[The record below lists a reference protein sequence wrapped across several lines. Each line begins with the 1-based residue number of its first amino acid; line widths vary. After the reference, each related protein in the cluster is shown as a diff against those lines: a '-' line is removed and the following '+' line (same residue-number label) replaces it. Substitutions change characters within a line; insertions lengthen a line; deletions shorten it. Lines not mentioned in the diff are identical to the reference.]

1 MKMTFPHSWHVLK
14 CEADRLGLRI
24 FAKLPGIQDIQEDI
38 RTLHEE
44 AEALAALQDTD
55 EGLSDDQERRWA
67 EIMDEDGGELTK
79 AHERLAAAKRLEG
92 QRKRLASLELAERG
106 PADNPLRGTEYDRQ
120 SGSLNQAQ
128 LIAIE
133 SHRSKLIRSGR
144 LRAFGNSEAAKADAF
159 NAGCWLLA
167 QVGRATQRPVAWA
180 EKHLEKIGW
189 NPQATATEGSASGGG
204 YTVPDPLTAAFIE
217 YRERVSVMRQLA
229 DRYAM
234 TADTLR
240 VPKLVSG
247 QTVYYPAEGSAG
259 TASDTV
265 WGQIQLTAV
274 KRMVISKV
282 SKELQADS
290 LINFIDR
297 VVSRAAYQIAY
308 QEDNEA
314 INGDGTSTYG
324 GETGILA
331 ALGAASKYTAPTGD
345 DTWPELALDDFT
357 GTMALLPD
365 EHWMNPVWICSSAFY
380 HGVMLR
386 VQAAAGGNT
395 IATLEAGGQARPMFL
410 GYPVYFTGRMPK
422 TTAVSQ
428 TSALFGTPQEAI
440 ALGDR
445 QAVEVDITDQRYW
458 DEDNYGVKVTDRIDW
473 NAHNCGDGSDAGALV
488 GLVTAAS

>member
-1 MKMTFPHSWHVLK
+1 MKITFPHSWQALK
-14 CEADRLGLRI
+14 READRLGLQVY
-24 FAKLPGIQDIQEDI
+24 AKLAAIKDIQEDI
-38 RTLHEE
+38 RELHEE

-55 EGLSDDQERRWA
+55 AGLTADQERRWA
-67 EIMDEDGGELTK
+67 EIMDEEGGELTK
-79 AHERLAAAKRLEG
+79 AHEQLAAAKRLEG

-106 PADNPLRGTEYDRQ
+106 PSDNPLRGTEYDRQ
-120 SGSLNQAQ
+120 SGSMSQAQ
-128 LIAIE
+128 LLTLE
-133 SHRSKLIRSGR
+133 QHRSQMFRSGR
-144 LRAFGNSEAAKADAF
+144 LRAFANTEAAKADAF

-167 QVGRATQRPVAWA
+167 QVGRARGQRVAWA

-204 YTVPDPLTAAFIE
+204 YTVPDPLEAAFIE
-217 YRERVSVMRQLA
+217 YREQVSVMRGLA
-229 DRYAM
+229 DRHTM

-247 QTVYYPAEGSAG
+247 QTVYYPGEATAG

-265 WGQIQLTAV
+265 WGQVQLTAV

-331 ALGAASKYTAPTGD
+331 ALGAASKYTAPSGD
-345 DTWPELALDDFT
+345 DTWDELAIDDFT
-357 GTMALLPD
+357 GTMAILPD
-365 EHWMNPVWICSSAFY
+365 EHWMDPVWICSAAFY
-380 HGVMLR
+380 HDVMLR

-395 IATLEAGGQARPMFL
+395 IATLEAGGRARPMFL

-428 TSALFGTPQEAI
+428 TNALFGTPSEALM
-440 ALGDR
+440 LGDR
-445 QAVEVDITDQRYW
+445 QGVEVDITDQRYW
-458 DEDNYGVKVTDRIDW
+458 DEDNYGVKLTERIDW